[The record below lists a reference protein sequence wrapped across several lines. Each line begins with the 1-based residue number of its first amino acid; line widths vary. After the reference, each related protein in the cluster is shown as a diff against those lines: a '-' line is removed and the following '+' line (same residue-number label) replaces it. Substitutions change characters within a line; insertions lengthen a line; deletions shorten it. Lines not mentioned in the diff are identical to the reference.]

1 MYSLVDVV
9 NKIFGITHFQK
20 GIVCTKCVRTPNI
33 TFSAQI
39 FSKRQPA
46 GYFVRSKYRPFSI
59 MAAQQDNNFL

>member
-9 NKIFGITHFQK
+9 NKIFITHFQK
-20 GIVCTKCVRTPNI
+20 CIVCTKYVRTPKI

-46 GYFVRSKYRPFSI
+46 GYFDRSKYRPFSI
-59 MAAQQDNNFL
+59 MAAQQDNIFF